1 MENKTTS
8 EVFVSQPRSKF
19 CKIHRFDN
27 HDTEK
32 CTDVRATINKMVENR
47 CRPTGEV
54 RWDSLL
60 SHDPRAIPIKR
71 DEVEERETDVPASRA
86 PHQTNQGQP
95 NKQPPAVQPII

>member
-1 MENKTTS
+1 MMAQCGAKGVFPRQDNQGRQMGPQNQGYKAEVNEVTHMENKTTS
-8 EVFVSQPRSKF
+8 EVSASQPRSTF

-47 CRPTGEV
+47 CRHTGEV

-60 SHDPRAIPIKR
+60 SH
-71 DEVEERETDVPASRA
+71 EL
-86 PHQTNQGQP
+86 
-95 NKQPPAVQPII
+95 